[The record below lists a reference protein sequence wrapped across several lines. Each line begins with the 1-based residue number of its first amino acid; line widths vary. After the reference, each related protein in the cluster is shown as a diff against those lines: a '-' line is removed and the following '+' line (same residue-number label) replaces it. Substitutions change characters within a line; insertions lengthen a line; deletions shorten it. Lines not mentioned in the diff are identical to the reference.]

1 MYYTDMTY
9 INEGFDFSDMSDVD
23 YTDVFSDIDYISM
36 YESAVKAIINH
47 MYVIPLDAVFSNM
60 TDSTL
65 NYPAGMMR
73 LRDQAVKDVL

>member
-1 MYYTDMTY
+1 MTY

-23 YTDVFSDIDYISM
+23 YTNTFSDIDHRSM

-65 NYPAGMMR
+65 NCPAGMMR